1 MRAKELVVRTR
12 RARKGKASELRGSTG
27 QAEIYD
33 TVKREENEKRARK
46 SKTCCLSLLD
56 VYDPVIRVRARVR
69 VRVAAFIVNVFAMM
83 TCVFEVEVNDDPFR
97 ACWFDGG

>member
-1 MRAKELVVRTR
+1 MRAKEVVRTR
-12 RARKGKASELRGSTG
+12 RARKGKASEVRGSTG

-56 VYDPVIRVRARVR
+56 VYDPVIRVR
-69 VRVAAFIVNVFAMM
+69 VRVAAFIVNVFVMM